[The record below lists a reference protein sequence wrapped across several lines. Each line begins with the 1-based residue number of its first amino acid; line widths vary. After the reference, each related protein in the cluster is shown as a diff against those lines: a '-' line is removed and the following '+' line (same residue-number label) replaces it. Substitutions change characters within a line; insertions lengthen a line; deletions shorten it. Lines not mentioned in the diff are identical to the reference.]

1 MMKKILL
8 AVFLVLAC
16 ASCKR
21 SYDVCVYGG
30 TAAAVVS
37 AYSAAQMGMDVIM
50 VSPDVQIGGMTS
62 GGLGF
67 TDIGNKQAVSGVAR
81 QFYRKVGKHYGKL
94 EQWVFEPHVAEEILE
109 SYLDHPGIKVLRQYR
124 LEDIT
129 VKNGRIST
137 ITVKSEYGQKNVSAK
152 VFIDCTYEGDLMALS
167 GVSYTIG
174 RESNVTYHETYD
186 GVQLMT
192 GHQFPD
198 GVDPFVERGNPE
210 SGLVWGV
217 SGQSLLPDGSGDS
230 LVQAYNYRICLTD
243 SLENM
248 IPITRPDNYDS
259 TRYELALRLI
269 EAQPDKRNLND
280 YFIWSRMPGRK
291 TDINNRGGFSTDM
304 IGMNYSYPD
313 ANYALRKEIIRAHTD
328 YTKGLLY
335 FYGHDSRVP
344 KELREQMLQWGYP
357 KDEYVK
363 TDNWTPQL
371 YVRESRRMIGEYTAT
386 QADCEGR
393 TSIAD
398 GVAYAAYN
406 MDSHNCQRIVVV
418 KDGIP
423 MVKNEGNVEIPG
435 GYPYPVSYRCVIP
448 KRDECVNLLVPV
460 CLSASHIAYGSI
472 RMEPVFMAL
481 GQACGVAAALSV
493 SSPSNIQDVDVDA
506 LQAILSEN
514 PYLDGSAPEIL
525 IDDTSEN
532 VLYSG
537 SWSRTR
543 GATGYGP
550 SYLESK
556 APSAEDSLIYRLP
569 EDLDGDYSIY
579 SYQQIRTGLN
589 EKMAYYVSNTSGLL
603 MEAFFDMD
611 RVELA
616 GQTSGEWFYL
626 GDLHLGGDQRTEIRV
641 ERGTENK
648 PTRADAILL
657 IKR

>member
-1 MMKKILL
+1 MKRILTL
-8 AVFLVLAC
+8 ILI
-16 ASCKR
+16 ASAAISCGR
-21 SYDVCVYGG
+21 SYDVCIYGG
-30 TAAAVVS
+30 TASAVVA
-37 AYSAAQMGMDVIM
+37 AYSAAQMGLDVVM

-67 TDIGNKQAVSGVAR
+67 TDIGNKQAVSGIAR
-81 QFYRKVGKHYGKL
+81 QFYRKVGEHYGKL
-94 EQWVFEPHVAEEILE
+94 EQWVFEPHVAEDILE
-109 SYLDHPGIKVLRQYR
+109 SYLKHSRITVLRQYR
-124 LEDIT
+124 VENAT
-129 VKNGRIST
+129 VSDGRIST
-137 ITVKSEYGQKNVSAK
+137 INVTDGSGSRSVSAK
-152 VFIDCTYEGDLMALS
+152 VFIDCSYEGDLMALA

-198 GVDPFVERGNPE
+198 GVDPYVEKGNPE

-217 SGQSLLPDGSGDS
+217 SDQNLLHDGSGDH

-259 TRYELALRLI
+259 TRYELALRLMN
-269 EAQPDKRNLND
+269 AQPDKRKLND

-304 IGMNYSYPD
+304 IGMNYNYPD
-313 ANYALRKEIIRAHTD
+313 ADYALRKEIIQAHTD

-344 KELREQMLQWGYP
+344 AEFREQMLRWGYP
-357 KDEYVK
+357 KDEYKK
-363 TDNWTPQL
+363 TGNWTPQL
-371 YVRESRRMIGEYTAT
+371 YVRESRRMIGEYIAT

-393 TSIAD
+393 TSVTD
-398 GVAYAAYN
+398 GVALAAYN

-418 KDGIP
+418 KDGVP

-435 GYPYPVSYRCVIP
+435 GYPYPVSYRSVTP
-448 KRDECVNLLVPV
+448 KREECVNLLVPV

-493 SSPSNIQDVDVDA
+493 SSGCNVQDVDVKA
-506 LQAILSEN
+506 LQTILSDN
-514 PYLDGSAPEIL
+514 PCLDGSSPDIL
-525 IDDTSEN
+525 IDDTADN
-532 VLYSG
+532 VVFAG
-537 SWSRTR
+537 SWSRIR

-556 APSAEDSLIYRLP
+556 MPSAEDRLVYRLP
-569 EDLDGDYSIY
+569 EGLNGDYSVY
-579 SYQQIRTGLN
+579 SYQQIRNSLDGRMVYTV
-589 EKMAYYVSNTSGLL
+589 KDKSGIIL
-603 MEAFFDMD
+603 ETVFDMD
-611 RVELA
+611 SVELV
-616 GQTSGEWFYL
+616 GQTSGEWFHI
-626 GDLHLGGDQRTEIRV
+626 GDLSFSEASDAEIQIKRGD
-641 ERGTENK
+641 GDK
-648 PTRADAILL
+648 PSRADAILL
-657 IKR
+657 IQR